1 MSETPTVEP
10 EVDVE
15 TQDEGGLSWMEVRV
29 LVPESDALALEEL
42 EGTLMQVAPFGF
54 ATETW
59 DAPPT
64 ERGPVAPG
72 WIRYLVYVGEQE
84 LEASTL
90 LLQAAI
96 AGFPGARIESSQLS
110 DGWRE
115 RWKSY
120 YHPVL
125 CGDRL
130 VVAPPWHAAELPADR
145 VPLIIEPGMA
155 FGTAQHETTALCL
168 AGIERLYA
176 ASPEAYP
183 RMLDVGCGTGVL
195 ALGAAVFGARFAY
208 GMDIDPQAP
217 RSARENV
224 ELNTTVLGDAELR
237 FDTTPIEAVTGDW
250 DLVAAN
256 VLTPTLLTLAAPIA
270 ARVRAGGGRLMLSG
284 ILVEQADDIVAAY
297 QAQGLRHLGTEALRG
312 WVRVDFARD

>member
-1 MSETPTVEP
+1 MTDATETVDGGGESE
-10 EVDVE
+10 
-15 TQDEGGLSWMEVRV
+15 LSWMEVRV
-29 LVPESDALALEEL
+29 LVPESGLLEL
-42 EGTLMQVAPFGF
+42 EDLEAELMQVAPFGF

-64 ERGPVAPG
+64 ERGPVTPG
-72 WIRYLVYVGEQE
+72 WVRYLVYVGEQE
-84 LEASTL
+84 LEATL
-90 LLQAAI
+90 LRLQGAI
-96 AGFPGARIESSQLS
+96 ARFAGARIESSELS

-130 VVAPPWHAAELPADR
+130 VVAPPWHAADLPAGR
-145 VPLIIEPGMA
+145 VALIIEPGMA

-176 ASPEAYP
+176 EDRKGWS

-195 ALGAAVFGARFAY
+195 ALAAAVFGAEVAY

-224 ELNTTVLGDAELR
+224 ELNPLVLGDAELR
-237 FDTTPIEAVTGDW
+237 FDTTPIEEVTGDW

-256 VLTPTLLTLAAPIA
+256 VLTPTLLTLVEPIA
-270 ARVRAGGGRLMLSG
+270 ARVRVGGGRLMLSG
-284 ILVEQADDIVAAY
+284 ILVEQADEIVAAY
-297 QAQGLRHLGTEALRG
+297 VGQGLRHLGTEALRG
-312 WVRVDFARD
+312 WVRVDFVRD